1 MPSMSNVAL
10 TEQLEP
16 LIAAAEFPDAIRLVA
31 QNLPKR
37 QAVWW
42 ACLCARK
49 VAGASPADETL
60 AALDAAETWV
70 IDPSEE
76 NRRAALPAAEAVG
89 YGTAAGCA
97 AAAAFW
103 SGGSLAPPNVPPV
116 PPGEHLTAHG
126 AASAVML
133 AAVAREPE
141 KAPEKSREF
150 LRLGVEIAEGAHPW
164 PEPERTVPP
173 AEPAPAAATPAPE
186 ERTTSRA
193 VRPTL
198 NWD

>member
-1 MPSMSNVAL
+1 MPSMSNVPL
-10 TEQLEP
+10 TQQLEP
-16 LIAAAEFPDAIRLVA
+16 LVAAEAFPDAIRLVA
-31 QNLPKR
+31 QSLPKR

-42 ACLCARK
+42 ACLCVRK
-49 VAGASPADETL
+49 VAGASPADGTL
-60 AALDAAETWV
+60 AALGAAEAWV

-76 NRRAALPAAEAVG
+76 NRRAALPAAEAAG

-103 SGGSLAPPNVPPV
+103 SGGSLAPPNLPAV
-116 PPGEHLTAHG
+116 PPGEHLSAHG

-133 AAVAREPE
+133 AAVATEPE

-150 LRLGVEIAEGAHPW
+150 LRLGVEIDEGAHPW
-164 PEPERTVPP
+164 PEPEHTVPP
-173 AEPAPAAATPAPE
+173 AEPAAAAPAPA
-186 ERTTSRA
+186 ERTTTKA
-193 VRPTL
+193 TRPTL